1 MDKAPISF
9 KHRGKEFKA
18 FFSEIN
24 GAGDTTVW
32 YLDDVKGY
40 YLGRL
45 RLSHGEWVFDESR
58 PADKL
63 GELAQYFGD
72 FITAWIQ

>member
-1 MDKAPISF
+1 MDKAPIHF
-9 KHRGKEFKA
+9 KHHGKDFKA
-18 FFSEIN
+18 KFSN
-24 GAGDTTVW
+24 VSGAGDATVW
-32 YLDDVKGY
+32 YLEDTKGY

-58 PADKL
+58 PSDKL
-63 GELAQYFGD
+63 SELAQYFGD